1 MMKLQNKVAAI
12 FAANGAIARE
22 VAIEMAKEGAIVYVS
37 GRNLSEVESL
47 SAEIIA
53 NGDFAKPFQVDA
65 TNENEIENFIKQIVE
80 EEGKLDI
87 VFNGIGIRAKDG
99 GYGQPSTQ
107 IPFETFM
114 KPIQVHLG
122 SQFLT
127 SRISAKHMQQ
137 TESKGT
143 ILLLT
148 ASLSRLKSPFM
159 SGITAACAGIE
170 GLTRT
175 FATEFGMSGIK
186 VICINPTAMPE
197 TRTIIET
204 TIENAK
210 TIGIPAEVMAEQMT
224 NGGLLKK
231 SLTTKDTGKVAAFL
245 VSDAGAALNS
255 HIVDVDFGT
264 ASVI

>member
-1 MMKLQNKVAAI
+1 MKLQYKVAAI

-22 VAIEMAKEGAIVYVS
+22 VAIELAKEGALVYLS
-37 GRNLSEVESL
+37 GRNMAEVKSLSE
-47 SAEIIA
+47 EIRA

-65 TNENEIENFIKQIVE
+65 TDENQIDLFLKKVVTE
-80 EEGKLDI
+80 SGKLDI

-99 GYGQPSTQ
+99 GYGQPSTSL
-107 IPFETFM
+107 PFETFM
-114 KPIQVHLG
+114 KPIRIHLG

-127 SRISAKHMQQ
+127 ARIAATYMRQ

-148 ASLSRLKSPFM
+148 ASLSRIKSPFM
-159 SGITAACAGIE
+159 SGITAACSGIE

-175 FATEFGMSGIK
+175 LATEFGMSGIK

-197 TRTIIET
+197 TRTIKET
-204 TIENAK
+204 TNENAR
-210 TIGIPAEVMAEQMT
+210 TMGIPTATMATQLS

-231 SLTTKDTGKVAAFL
+231 PLTTKDTAKVAAFL
-245 VSDAGAALNS
+245 ASDAGATLNS

-264 ASVI
+264 ANVI

>member
-1 MMKLQNKVAAI
+1 MKLQNKVAAI

-37 GRNLSEVESL
+37 GRNLNEVKSL
-47 SAEIIA
+47 SAEILA

-65 TNENEIENFIKQIVE
+65 TNENEIENFLKQIVE

-99 GYGQPSTQ
+99 GYGQPST
-107 IPFETFM
+107 ILPFETFM
-114 KPIQVHLG
+114 KPIQMHLG

-127 SRISAKHMQQ
+127 SRIGAKYMQQ

-148 ASLSRLKSPFM
+148 ASLSRIKSPFM

-210 TIGIPAEVMAEQMT
+210 TIGIPAEVMAEQMS

-231 SLTTKDTGKVAAFL
+231 SLTTKDTGRVAAFL